1 MTVFSKKNSDLNRLN
16 KYVQKM
22 VKKKIPGPIVFLVYD
37 VTIII

>member
-22 VKKKIPGPIVFLVYD
+22 VKKKIAYPLVFLVYD
-37 VTIII
+37 VTIIL